1 MTSTMLI
8 SEFPGK
14 VLAAFHLFSFI
25 SYYDY
30 VVAGF
35 PYIVRH
41 QGSWHRALVEDVV
54 KSEQIVVFLVDSGLR
69 MNITAADVRHI
80 QEK

>member
-1 MTSTMLI
+1 MNSTMLI

-25 SYYDY
+25 SYSDY
-30 VVAGF
+30 VAGF
-35 PYIVRH
+35 PYIVRY
-41 QGSWHRALVEDVV
+41 QGSWHRALVEDVL
-54 KSEQIVVFLVDSGLR
+54 KREQIVVFLVDSGFR
-69 MNITAADVRHI
+69 IIITAADVRHI